1 MCGEKEFN
9 TRTYRLH
16 AICVLRA
23 MREITIQDKQLVT
36 RIKLIWELSLK
47 NTFWVLHECKET
59 IRGDILLKPFN
70 CSKDLLLRVNNSGH
84 RKIAAFFAIQEK
96 VRRVRLIDKDLR
108 NRWSITP
115 YSTLH
120 EKKRL
125 WKFTQL
131 FCICRMSCLSR
142 IDPHV
147 LSVAKH
153 S

>member
-16 AICVLRA
+16 AICVSRA

-47 NTFWVLHECKET
+47 NTFLVLHECKET
-59 IRGDILLKPFN
+59 IRGDILLKPLN
-70 CSKDLLLRVNNSGH
+70 CSKDLLLRVNSGQ
-84 RKIAAFFAIQEK
+84 RKMAAFFAIQEK
-96 VRRVRLIDKDLR
+96 VRRVTLIDKDLR
-108 NRWSITP
+108 NTWSITP

-131 FCICRMSCLSR
+131 FYICRKSCLSR
-142 IDPHV
+142 IDTHV